1 MPGTCNAVSATLLQV
16 PIPDVLSGAEVSKAI
31 ASVGRCTVLV
41 VMPILRIM
49 LSDCVP
55 VQSRSTRCAHHPP
68 AATAER
74 QQSERW
80 LDKEKSLAHR
90 LGLRALAGSMK
101 PTNNTRS
108 HRDLEAPTLLR
119 KLSCHQGLRNEAF
132 MHQDA
137 EASRLRV
144 GFGIHMCTNCHLG
157 LAEDLTSRTSES
169 AEAQRG
175 HCQSRSRSVC
185 EHVRSL
191 LSWAFELEV
200 RGTP

>member
-1 MPGTCNAVSATLLQV
+1 
-16 PIPDVLSGAEVSKAI
+16 
-31 ASVGRCTVLV
+31 
-41 VMPILRIM
+41 
-49 LSDCVP
+49 
-55 VQSRSTRCAHHPP
+55 
-68 AATAER
+68 
-74 QQSERW
+74 
-80 LDKEKSLAHR
+80 
-90 LGLRALAGSMK
+90 
-101 PTNNTRS
+101 
-108 HRDLEAPTLLR
+108 
-119 KLSCHQGLRNEAF
+119 

-144 GFGIHMCTNCHLG
+144 GFGIHMCTNCFGIHMCTNCNLG
-157 LAEDLTSRTSES
+157 LAQDLTSRTSES